1 MLIDCKLSLNC
12 HIKHPNLKI
21 SKGIGI
27 LTKLRRYL
35 SKGVLRTLFY
45 TSPPQHINYG
55 LLVWGNAKPSN
66 LKLINK
72 FTKST
77 KENII

>member
-27 LTKLRRYL
+27 LT
-35 SKGVLRTLFY
+35 KGVLRTLFY

-66 LKLINK
+66 LKLFNK